1 MQAKVEERK
10 NDLRNTTVLEVI
22 LAVIIILLCVVYI
35 KDTEKKTME
44 KNYIERISELQSE
57 NSILREDNKKLL
69 KENKKLKVEIERLE
83 RKIKRYRPRSP
94 GEASAL
100 EKAEKEIKDLENRL
114 QQLNS
119 KLNPKNSRG
128 KGGVDK
134 PSCLIEN
141 GKIEYFAEIIKKQQ
155 SFQFLPIGTKNN
167 RNQVSGIP
175 GAKELFAK
183 DAVTLEELQK
193 FGKRVFTHGQ
203 NSSPSCVYFVRLDPN
218 KWSGGELKILE
229 RYFYKS
235 YR

>member
-1 MQAKVEERK
+1 MHTKVEERK

-44 KNYIERISELQSE
+44 KNYIERLSELQSE
-57 NSILREDNKKLL
+57 NSVLKKEIKNLRE
-69 KENKKLKVEIERLE
+69 ENKKLKDDVERLE

-100 EKAEKEIKDLENRL
+100 EKAEKEITDLEVKL

-119 KLNPKNSRG
+119 KLNPKNLKG

-134 PSCLIEN
+134 PSCLTED
-141 GKIEYFAEIIKKQQ
+141 GKIEYFADIIKKQQ
-155 SFQFLPIGTKNN
+155 SFHFLPTGTTSN
-167 RNQVSGIP
+167 RKQALGIP
-175 GAKELFAK
+175 GASGLFAK
-183 DAVTLEELQK
+183 DTISLEELQK
-193 FGKRVFTHGQ
+193 FGKRIFTHGQ

-235 YR
+235 FR